1 MGAGMLRSLRR
12 AGLDARGYD
21 IRPLPDIGTDPEVFA
36 AGLTHLISVVRDEP
50 QTDDL
55 LFGAG
60 NVIALAPGLRTI
72 TISSTISP
80 RYVRALRV
88 RIPAHIALIDAP
100 MSGAQAKAEDGTLSF
115 MLGGED
121 ADITTLMPAFE
132 AMGSTLNQI
141 GPLGAGMTA
150 KVMNNMIA
158 AASLAATRLALDWAD
173 AAGLDEAKMLEV
185 FNSSS
190 GQTWISSGID
200 TVEFAR
206 HGYEPD
212 NSVGLLV
219 KDVAAAMDAAPEGA
233 DLALPKQLQ
242 AQIKQIVPRPKQ
254 R

>member
-1 MGAGMLRSLRR
+1 MGAGMLLSLRR
-12 AGLDARGYD
+12 AKFSARGYD
-21 IRPLPDIGTDPEVFA
+21 IRPLPDAGTDPAAFA
-36 AGLTHLISVVRDEP
+36 NGLTHLISVVRDEP
-50 QTDDL
+50 QTDDV

-60 NVIALAPGLRTI
+60 NVIALAPELRSI

-80 RYVRALRV
+80 RYVRALRPRV
-88 RIPAHIALIDAP
+88 PAHIALVDAP

-115 MLGGED
+115 MIGGED
-121 ADITTLMPAFE
+121 ADITALMPAFE
-132 AMGSTLNQI
+132 AMGSALNQI

-158 AASLAATRLALDWAD
+158 AASMAATRLALDWAD
-173 AAGLDEAKMLEV
+173 AAGMDEAKMLEV

-200 TVEFAR
+200 TIEFAR
-206 HGYEPD
+206 HGYEPN
-212 NSVGLLV
+212 NSVGLLI